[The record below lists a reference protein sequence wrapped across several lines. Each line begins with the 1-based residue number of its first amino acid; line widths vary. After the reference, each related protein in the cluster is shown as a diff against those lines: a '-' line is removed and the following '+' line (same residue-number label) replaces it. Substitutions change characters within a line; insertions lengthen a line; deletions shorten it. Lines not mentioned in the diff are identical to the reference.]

1 MGNNEDDKCAICI
14 LKVKDDEEAL
24 CCGDCIKWSHRIC
37 LNMSKTV
44 YKKLEN
50 SEEEWLCNP
59 CKSKNNVSQNNSS
72 GNNNKI
78 KNKDNYTI
86 GDIMLKLNKMEQ
98 EMIGLRNSVTYM
110 SNAFDEQKILFEK
123 SVNEI
128 NSLKKENTSLKQ
140 RLDFLETKFEEQEQ
154 KEKTNNVVIVGV
166 PKQNHPDTTKIVS
179 SIFSTLQLSL
189 SRDDVRE
196 CYRLGKQG
204 NGPILVKFYKQ
215 ETKKA

>member
-1 MGNNEDDKCAICI
+1 
-14 LKVKDDEEAL
+14 
-24 CCGDCIKWSHRIC
+24 
-37 LNMSKTV
+37 MSKTV

-98 EMIGLRNSVTYM
+98 EMIDFRNSVTYV

-179 SIFSTLQLSL
+179 SIFSTL
-189 SRDDVRE
+189 
-196 CYRLGKQG
+196 
-204 NGPILVKFYKQ
+204 
-215 ETKKA
+215 